1 MSDYSFMKSGVT
13 SASSVGTIDVD
24 MMHKLVALVKTLMQ
38 DAVNSAEQFVKACGR
53 SMIQDKDISMALKY
67 ETHHFL
73 LQGDSLD
80 KKFQT
85 NLEEEK
91 NHTYDTEEEET
102 SDEDEEEEEE
112 EESED
117 VVEENEEYTMS
128 LKSNDAKLIELH
140 KKFMKYHNEWDD
152 WAPDDPVSIFLKN
165 AVDKT
170 SSQCGIH

>member
-13 SASSVGTIDVD
+13 SASSAGTIDVD

-38 DAVNSAEQFVKACGR
+38 DAVNSADQFVKACDR
-53 SMIQDKDISMALKY
+53 SMIQDKDILMALKY

-73 LQGDSLD
+73 LQGESLD

-91 NHTYDTEEEET
+91 NHTYDTEEEES
-102 SDEDEEEEEE
+102 SDDEEE

-117 VVEENEEYTMS
+117 GDRVIKENEKYTMS
-128 LKSNDAKLIELH
+128 LKSSDAKLIELH
-140 KKFMKYHNEWDD
+140 KQFMKYHNEWDD
-152 WAPDDPVSIFLKN
+152 WVPDDAVSIFLKN

-170 SSQCGIH
+170 SSKH

>member
-13 SASSVGTIDVD
+13 PASSVSTIDVD
-24 MMHKLVALVKTLMQ
+24 MLHKLVALVKTLMQ
-38 DAVNSAEQFVKACGR
+38 DALNSAEQFVKACGR

-91 NHTYDTEEEET
+91 NHTYDTEDEET
-102 SDEDEEEEEE
+102 SDEE
-112 EESED
+112 EESENEG
-117 VVEENEEYTMS
+117 VVEDEEYTMS
-128 LKSNDAKLIELH
+128 LKSNDAKLIEMH
-140 KKFMKYHNEWDD
+140 EKFIKYHNEWDS
-152 WAPDDPVSIFLKN
+152 WEPDDPVSIFLKN

-170 SSQCGIH
+170 SSQCGI

>member
-24 MMHKLVALVKTLMQ
+24 MMHKLVAVVKTLMQ

-85 NLEEEK
+85 NLEV
-91 NHTYDTEEEET
+91 TVDG
-102 SDEDEEEEEE
+102 
-112 EESED
+112 SEFAA
-117 VVEENEEYTMS
+117 
-128 LKSNDAKLIELH
+128 LAHHDALMIPHRE
-140 KKFMKYHNEWDD
+140 
-152 WAPDDPVSIFLKN
+152 
-165 AVDKT
+165 
-170 SSQCGIH
+170 